1 MPECHKCPEAEKV
14 QRGDYARRPWS
25 KTPCAKCHWTGD
37 QENHHGRSHISMQA
51 GDESDQTLGSVA
63 AAIMTDANES
73 NSPEETVRL
82 SVMAAEVHIGRGL
95 LYLTDRQREIALL
108 VFHATVEGNVLSSP
122 ITQCQIAHRARCT
135 PQNLSTVL
143 REIVSRWPEFASILD
158 YKSRVQMERF
168 IKSGGRK

>member
-1 MPECHKCPEAEKV
+1 
-14 QRGDYARRPWS
+14 
-25 KTPCAKCHWTGD
+25 
-37 QENHHGRSHISMQA
+37 MQA
-51 GDESDQTLGSVA
+51 GDESDQTLAQVA
-63 AAIMTDANES
+63 AAIMADATAS
-73 NSPEETVRL
+73 DDPDDQVRL

-108 VFHATVEGNVLSSP
+108 VFHAAVEGNVLSNP
-122 ITQCQIAHRARCT
+122 VAQCQVAHRARCT

-143 REIVSRWPEFASILD
+143 REIVSRWPEFISILD